1 MNNINY
7 IKLSELNDKINNVIE
22 EAFSNKTFWVLAEVT
37 NHTFRPQKNY
47 HNFELVEKDPNTP
60 NLIAKIAASAWGDG
74 SYQIQMFEQ
83 ITGQKFTNNINVL
96 VQINVRFHKV
106 YGLSVSIVGIDS
118 NYTLGAL
125 EQKRQETLLALVN
138 NNTFIQK
145 VGNNYITAN
154 KKIVLPRIIQHIAV
168 ISSNASAGFEDF
180 KHTLNENQYKYRFL
194 IDEYFTVV
202 QGENNA
208 KQLFNKLIDI
218 YKTGIKYDAVVI
230 IRGGGAQTDFLL
242 FDNYDIGRVIAKFP
256 IPIITG
262 IGHQK
267 NETIADL
274 MAHTQTKTPTK
285 AAEFI
290 LSHNKTFEEEILLI
304 QKNIL
309 IKTQQLFSINFQN
322 LSSLNGSIVN
332 SSKNLITTHKDILT
346 NINQITINTT
356 KSILYNLKNN
366 LLLTSSEILSRPK
379 ITISNKSNDLQ
390 NIISNIKSY
399 KSIYFRNHT
408 GYVGHFVTLFK
419 MMSPEN
425 ILKKGFAIV
434 KINNQITSN
443 SDNIQIGSDIDII
456 LNETIIKTT
465 VKNKNKYNGTDFN
478 L

>member
-7 IKLSELNDKINNVIE
+7 IKLSDLNSQINNVIE
-22 EAFSNKTFWVLAEVT
+22 EAFASKTFWVLAEVT
-37 NHTFRPQKNY
+37 NHTFRSQKNY
-47 HNFELVEKDPNTP
+47 HNFDLVEKDQNSP
-60 NLIAKIAASAWGDG
+60 NLIAKISASAWGDG
-74 SYQIQMFEQ
+74 SYQIQLFEQ

-96 VQINVRFHKV
+96 VQISVRFHKV
-106 YGLSVSIVGIDS
+106 YGLSVNIIGIDS

-138 NNTFIQK
+138 NNSFIQK
-145 VGNNYITAN
+145 VGDKYLTTN
-154 KKIVLPRIIQHIAV
+154 KKIPLPRVVQHIAV
-168 ISSNASAGFEDF
+168 LSSKTSAGFEDF
-180 KHTLNENQYKYRFL
+180 KHTLNENQYKYRFQ

-208 KQLFNKLIDI
+208 KQVFNKLIDI
-218 YKTGIKYDAVVI
+218 YKTEIKYDAIVI

-290 LSHNKTFEEEILLI
+290 LSHNKTFEEDILLI

-332 SSKNLITTHKDILT
+332 NSKKIITTHKDSLT

-366 LLLTSSEILSRPK
+366 LLLSSSEILSKPK

-434 KINNQITSN
+434 KINNQISSN
-443 SDNIQIGSDIDII
+443 ADNIQIGSDIDII

>member
-60 NLIAKIAASAWGDG
+60 NLIAKIAASTWGDG
-74 SYQIQMFEQ
+74 SYQIQIFEQ

-218 YKTGIKYDAVVI
+218 FKTGIKYDAVVI

-262 IGHQK
+262 IGPKK

-332 SSKNLITTHKDILT
+332 NSKNLITTHKDILT

-366 LLLTSSEILSRPK
+366 LLLTSSEILSKPK
-379 ITISNKSNDLQ
+379 ITIANKSNDLQ

-408 GYVGHFVTLFK
+408 GYVGHFVALFK